1 MSATCDTSRVQKI
14 MINTEKLTACEKELR
29 LVIDNLPN
37 MIAYV
42 DASKTYRIINRAY
55 YDYFG
60 ANEKDVIGKHV
71 SEVLGDQFYKIIE
84 KYIDI
89 ALSGKSTAWETH
101 YSDRENKDRILSV
114 KLVPYIDSKQNING
128 YLVVVEDVT
137 EQKQFQIQLEA
148 LNHSLEEKVEIR
160 TRQLKQELSKRN
172 ILEKNLRQLADH
184 DPLTGLL
191 NRRSFVERVNQEI
204 SRSHRCNSELS
215 YMIIDIDKFKK
226 INDTYGHLTGD
237 VVLKEFS
244 KKISGILRK
253 NDFIGR
259 IGGEEFAIAL
269 PGTSMESANK
279 MGEMIRKEIA
289 EHNLKYKSTNINFT
303 VSIGISRFMLA
314 KESINDVFSRAD
326 SALYRAK
333 NSGRNKVCIMA

>member
-1 MSATCDTSRVQKI
+1 MVTEDMV
-14 MINTEKLTACEKELR
+14 NTDKLTACEKELR

-42 DASKTYRIINRAY
+42 DTSKIYRIINRAY
-55 YDYFG
+55 HDYFG
-60 ANEKDVIGKHV
+60 ASEKDVIGKHV
-71 SEVLGDQFYKIIE
+71 SEVLGDKFYKIIG

-101 YSDRENKDRILSV
+101 HIDLDDKDRILSV
-114 KLVPYIDSKQNING
+114 KLVPYIDSKGNKNG
-128 YLVVVEDVT
+128 YLVLVEDVT
-137 EQKQFQIQLEA
+137 EQKQFQIQLET

-160 TRQLKQELSKRN
+160 TQQLKQELSKRKV
-172 ILEKNLRQLADH
+172 LEKSLRQLADH
-184 DPLTGLL
+184 DSLTGLL

-204 SRSHRCNSELS
+204 SRFDRHNCELS
-215 YMIIDIDKFKK
+215 YMIIDIDKFKA

-237 VVLKEFS
+237 VVLKAFA
-244 KKISGILRK
+244 KKISGILRE

-269 PGTSMESANK
+269 PGTTMKSAHE
-279 MGEMIRKEIA
+279 MGERIRKEIA
-289 EHNLKYKSTNINFT
+289 GHDLKYKSVNINFT

-314 KESINDVFSRAD
+314 KESFHDVFSRAD
-326 SALYRAK
+326 SALYHAK
-333 NSGRNKVCIMA
+333 NTGRNKVCVMA